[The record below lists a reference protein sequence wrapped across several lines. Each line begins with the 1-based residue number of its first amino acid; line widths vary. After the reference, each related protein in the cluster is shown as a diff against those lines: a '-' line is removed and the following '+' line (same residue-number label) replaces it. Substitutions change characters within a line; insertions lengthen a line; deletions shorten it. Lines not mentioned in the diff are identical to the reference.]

1 MPRWRNV
8 DALVLETSIFGYV
21 SSCLTWGTNINRKI
35 MKKTKS
41 KEIKKE
47 LERQQVIQDL
57 VNLEEKDIKRFSEFA
72 KTLIKK

>member
-1 MPRWRNV
+1 
-8 DALVLETSIFGYV
+8 
-21 SSCLTWGTNINRKI
+21 